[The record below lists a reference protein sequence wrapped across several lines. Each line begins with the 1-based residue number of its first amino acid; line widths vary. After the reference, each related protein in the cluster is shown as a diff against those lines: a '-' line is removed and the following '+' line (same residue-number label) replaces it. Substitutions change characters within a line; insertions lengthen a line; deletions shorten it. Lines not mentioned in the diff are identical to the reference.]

1 MLGLFAVAAAVAWF
15 LWPQN
20 AASDQQASS
29 HATSVIKV
37 AETRPR

>member
-20 AASDQQASS
+20 ATHEQQA
-29 HATSVIKV
+29 TSRTPNIVKV
-37 AETRPR
+37 ADTRR